1 MRFLAANRMWTMNS
15 FLPRWIHL
23 WILSNKGSPWKST
36 PGWIHMARNVSI
48 WLSEKKSTT
57 IPLQCA
63 GIKVWEDSHGEVE
76 KDMKQVLFL
85 PHEILGSMI
94 SAGRLDLVAGT
105 SVTQPNFMWRKA
117 HQKKTRFPIQ
127 SLKRLQV
134 AAMLAPRHY
143 RNSGTTC
150 GTPRGSK
157 TIRF

>member
-1 MRFLAANRMWTMNS
+1 MDHELFFTSLNPPVNS
-15 FLPRWIHL
+15 EQQRITL
-23 WILSNKGSPWKST
+23 KVDPWLNPYGKKCFNLT
-36 PGWIHMARNVSI
+36 FR
-48 WLSEKKSTT
+48 KKSTT

-63 GIKVWEDSHGEVE
+63 SIKVWEDSHGEVE